1 MPTEFEQSSELEQ
14 LVNDVLS
21 ESDFTA
27 LVTHGVSIT
36 SCLKI
41 KMNSDNEYVASK
53 GDPAQL
59 KKVGA
64 PFSAFIDK
72 HYIVVFDAYAWQNF
86 PAKREAAIHKALMRI
101 SIKLTDSGE
110 VKFGSLSPDVQEFT
124 ATVRRYG
131 NYNPELEAL
140 SIANAELNRLMEV
153 PGNNS

>member
-1 MPTEFEQSSELEQ
+1 MPTEYEQSSELEQ

-64 PFSAFIDK
+64 PFNAFIDK

-110 VKFGSLSPDVQEFT
+110 VKLGSRSPDVQEFT

-140 SIANAELNRLMEV
+140 SMANAELNRIM
-153 PGNNS
+153 GNSNS